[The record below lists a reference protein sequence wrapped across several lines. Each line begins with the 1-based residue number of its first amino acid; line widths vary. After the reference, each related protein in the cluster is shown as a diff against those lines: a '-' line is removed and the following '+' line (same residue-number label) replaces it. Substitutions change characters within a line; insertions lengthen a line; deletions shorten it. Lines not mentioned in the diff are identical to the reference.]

1 MKTYKEIE
9 QMFKEKGY
17 KFFKGD
23 LNINLFSIRKKINT
37 NLFDD
42 LFCIA
47 YEKNGVQYVKEFPV
61 TTDAGLY
68 WLLNPMQVKGT
79 AIIVPGQYLGAY
91 EIGLHRDY
99 EALRQK
105 KSMKY
110 YRDANRDNLH
120 DVTGKIEEGIYYT
133 NIHHAGLDSTNV
145 DKWSAGCIVFKKLY
159 DFKTTMGIVKESAK
173 KYGNSF
179 TFTLFS
185 EV

>member
-9 QMFKEKGY
+9 EMFREKGY

-23 LNINLFSIRKKINT
+23 LNINLFATRKKINS
-37 NLFDD
+37 NKFDD
-42 LFCIA
+42 LFTIV

-61 TTDAGLY
+61 TTDAGFY
-68 WLLNPMQVKGT
+68 WLKNPMQTKGT
-79 AIIVPGQYLGAY
+79 AIIVPGQYVGAY
-91 EIGLHRDY
+91 EIGHHRDY
-99 EALRQK
+99 VALRQK
-105 KSMKY
+105 SKMKY

-120 DVTGKIEEGIYYT
+120 DLTGKIEEGIYYT
-133 NIHHAGLDSTNV
+133 NIHLAGLDSMYV

-159 DFKTTMGIVKESAK
+159 DFKTMMEIVKESAK